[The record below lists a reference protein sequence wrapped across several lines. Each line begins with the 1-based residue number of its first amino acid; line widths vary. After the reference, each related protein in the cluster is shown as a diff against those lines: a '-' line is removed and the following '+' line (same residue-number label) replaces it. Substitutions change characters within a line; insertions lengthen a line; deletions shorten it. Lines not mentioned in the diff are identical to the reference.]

1 MDKCLEEHSLLEL
14 TQKKEKT
21 EEAYIHFS
29 NGIQNHKP
37 SLAENWGPQWCQK
50 WILSNNL
57 ERKNTISRKKS
68 LLDNRGERGHSLT
81 YFYEARITSVPN
93 ATDKRTVVFINL
105 DVKILK
111 Y

>member
-37 SLAENWGPQWCQK
+37 SLAENWGPQ
-50 WILSNNL
+50 
-57 ERKNTISRKKS
+57 
-68 LLDNRGERGHSLT
+68 
-81 YFYEARITSVPN
+81 
-93 ATDKRTVVFINL
+93 
-105 DVKILK
+105 
-111 Y
+111 